1 MCVLSR
7 AATGR
12 CSLWQH
18 LYLQWFHTVLIMNRP
33 ICAAWLSQAIFKP
46 LFIQP
51 RLTEH
56 SYVFFSWHGRASH
69 SCSFTAS
76 HLDAV
81 HRNLG
86 PLYRATEQLHWSDW
100 SFYKDTALVL
110 FQQWEKI
117 SIQLCLLNLI
127 KLLRLGSLTSKQHF
141 NTTMTKQKKHILRG
155 WLNLK
160 FRLNPPENPVKHWK
174 AKEKPPEVPI
184 YLYLIIIII

>member
-56 SYVFFSWHGRASH
+56 SYVFFPDMAELHTRAVSQLH
-69 SCSFTAS
+69 TWMLSIVTSGLYTEPLNSFTGATGAFTRTQ
-76 HLDAV
+76 L
-81 HRNLG
+81 
-86 PLYRATEQLHWSDW
+86 LYFFSNG
-100 SFYKDTALVL
+100 
-110 FQQWEKI
+110 EKI

>member
-1 MCVLSR
+1 MQRGCRRLF
-7 AATGR
+7 
-12 CSLWQH
+12 LN
-18 LYLQWFHTVLIMNRP
+18 LYLFNQGLQSIHT
-33 ICAAWLSQAIFKP
+33 
-46 LFIQP
+46 
-51 RLTEH
+51 
-56 SYVFFSWHGRASH
+56 FFSWHGRASH

-86 PLYRATEQLHWSDW
+86 PLYRATEQLRWSDW
-100 SFYKDTALVL
+100 SFYKDAALVL

-141 NTTMTKQKKHILRG
+141 NTTMTKQKKKHILRG